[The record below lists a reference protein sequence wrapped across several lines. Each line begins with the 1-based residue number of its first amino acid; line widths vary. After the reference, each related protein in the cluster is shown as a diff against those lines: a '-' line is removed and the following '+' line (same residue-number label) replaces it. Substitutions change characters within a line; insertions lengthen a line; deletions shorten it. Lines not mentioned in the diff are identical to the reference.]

1 MGKQLLVSFLL
12 LILLI
17 TPGEAQHINFDQ
29 LRREINLEKNDTERR
44 KEFALALSPK
54 PTTKYDPIVPITSP
68 KNY

>member
-29 LRREINLEKNDTERR
+29 LRREINLEKNDTERQ
-44 KEFALALSPK
+44 FALALSPK
-54 PTTKYDPIVPITSP
+54 LIMK
-68 KNY
+68 